1 MYTNFDVIKKVL
13 YLKTEIPDGSLLRKV
28 LPGLSHHLRGNCPGL
43 RNSVDLANLEFEQ
56 IAARIHK
63 KTESTKMDKSK
74 YVQTFWISAP
84 IMFHTL
90 QGSKNLSLS
99 DFLHQHVCP
108 IILCTMLH

>member
-56 IAARIHK
+56 IAARIQ
-63 KTESTKMDKSK
+63 TESTTKEK
-74 YVQTFWISAP
+74 I
-84 IMFHTL
+84 
-90 QGSKNLSLS
+90 
-99 DFLHQHVCP
+99 
-108 IILCTMLH
+108 

>member
-43 RNSVDLANLEFEQ
+43 RNSVDLANLQFEQ
-56 IAARIHK
+56 IAARIQ
-63 KTESTKMDKSK
+63 TESTKTRKN
-74 YVQTFWISAP
+74 WNISD
-84 IMFHTL
+84 TL
-90 QGSKNLSLS
+90 DFCSNHVSHFARQQEAVDLS
-99 DFLHQHVCP
+99 DLLQQHVS